1 MNYMTMT
8 SVAVIL
14 AVSQLFAVAG
24 IPVALQAPAA
34 TPALT
39 PAQAAAWPK
48 DEAGLNKL
56 ATDLIEGWFQK
67 MVAKDSAAIEATM
80 QPQFQ
85 RINFE
90 GSFDRAAEVAAI
102 TALGVTAPKVS
113 GVRATRVGDALVV
126 TCLVKVT
133 ESANGKQLPSEP
145 APRLGVWQQVDG
157 AWRLAAWASLEM
169 PATRPA
175 PKAPRFAGD
184 AALNATGSA
193 LLSKLLT
200 AQHSK
205 DLPTFDGML
214 AEGFQV
220 VNFKG
225 QKDRADMIRGA
236 KMATT
241 DAPVIAD
248 ARATQCGDLTIVT
261 CTLTM
266 GQKVGWDTL
275 PADPAP
281 FLAVFQGTGAGAKAV
296 ALANTNKPK

>member
-1 MNYMTMT
+1 MNYTLMT
-8 SVAVIL
+8 SVAVIV
-14 AVSQLFAVAG
+14 AASQLFVVAG
-24 IPVALQAPAA
+24 LPIALQAPAA
-34 TPALT
+34 TPAPA

-48 DEAGLNKL
+48 DEAGLNTL
-56 ATDLIEGWFQK
+56 ATGLIEGWFQK
-67 MVAKDSAAIEATM
+67 MVAKDTAAIEGTM

-102 TALGVTAPKVS
+102 GTLGVTAPTIS

-133 ESANGKQLPSEP
+133 ESANGKKLPSEP

-281 FLAVFQGTGAGAKAV
+281 FLAVFQGTGTGAKAV